1 MILKK
6 RQDKRPGKKVS
17 MTHSIYEF
25 RPDDARS
32 FAKSLGIQVKEKGDE
47 LHFKKCPY
55 CGNTTNDKY
64 TFAISLRTGQF
75 KCLRSGCGASGNMI
89 TLAQDFNFSLGNEID
104 EYYRP
109 KREFK
114 SFKKPEKIIPKEPAI
129 KYLESRGISEEVTK
143 KYEIT
148 NQTGKPNILV
158 FPFLD
163 PDKNMTFI
171 KYRKTDF
178 NKDRDKNKEW
188 CQADGKPILFG
199 MAQCNTN
206 NKTLIITE
214 GQMDSLSVTEAGFE
228 NAVSV
233 PNGCNGFTWV
243 PYCWNWMQNFNT
255 IIVFGDY
262 EKGHMTLLDDIK
274 RRFKQNI
281 KHVRYEDYK
290 DCKDANAILQK
301 YGKAQ
306 VRNCIDNAQA
316 EPIKHIRDIS
326 EVEVIN
332 PYDIPKIKTGIKQLD
347 ALLKGGLPLGSIT
360 LITGKAGEGK
370 SVLAS
375 QIMLEARDQGH
386 KVFAYSGELTDTAFK
401 AIAMLQAGGSH
412 CYKYQ
417 SLSGYDGYT
426 LSDNNKIL
434 IDNWMKENIYIYDDS
449 DLEEEETTALTKLI
463 EEAVSQC
470 GVDFVIIDNLMT
482 ALELEGDTDQSK
494 YDQQSKF
501 VKRLARIARTFNIVL
516 VLVAHMRKNNFS
528 QNGNDEVMGTS
539 DITNLVSVNIEYGK
553 SDKIDEK
560 QRLLKCWKNRLFGE
574 IKADGWVMNYEPKTK
589 RVYGQRDDVNMKYS
603 WEKHSETGYEQTDF
617 IPLDGDNPFT

>member
-1 MILKK
+1 
-6 RQDKRPGKKVS
+6 
-17 MTHSIYEF
+17 MTHNYYEF
-25 RPDDARS
+25 DPEDARA
-32 FAKSLGIQVKEKGDE
+32 FAKFQRIQVKEKGDE

-55 CGNTTNDKY
+55 CGQSTNDTY

-75 KCLRSGCGASGNMI
+75 KCLRAGCGASGNMI

-114 SFKKPEKIIPKEPAI
+114 SFKVPEKIIPKDPAI
-129 KYLESRGISEEVTK
+129 KYLASRGISEGIAK
-143 KYEIT
+143 RYEIT
-148 NQTGKPNILV
+148 TQNKNDKILV
-158 FPFLD
+158 FPFKTAD
-163 PDKNMTFI
+163 NQTPFI

-178 NKDRDKNKEW
+178 NPEKDANKEW
-188 CQADGKPILFG
+188 CQADGKPVLFG
-199 MAQCNTN
+199 MKQCNLQN
-206 NKTLIITE
+206 DTLIITE
-214 GQMDSLSVTEAGFE
+214 GQMDSLSVAEAGYE

-243 PYCWNWMQNFNT
+243 PYCWDWLQNFKT

-306 VRNCIDNAQA
+306 VRICIDNAQA

-326 EVEVIN
+326 EVEVVN

-347 ALLKGGLPLGSIT
+347 ALLRGGLPLGSIT

-449 DLEEEETTALTKLI
+449 DLDEEETTALTKLI

-494 YDQQSKF
+494 YDQQSRF

-516 VLVAHMRKNNFS
+516 ILVAHMRKNNS
-528 QNGNDEVMGTS
+528 NRNGNDEVAGSS
-539 DITNLVSVNIEYGK
+539 DISNLASITLMYEK
-553 SDKIDEK
+553 DETLNES
-560 QRLLKCWKNRLFGE
+560 QRSLKVWKNRLFGYTNTE
-574 IKADGWVMNYEPKTK
+574 GFVMDYDEKSK
-589 RVYGQRDDVNMKYS
+589 RIYS
-603 WEKHSETGYEQTDF
+603 Y
-617 IPLDGDNPFT
+617 GDNPNRDYSWYVSEFQEATELPFEV

>member
-1 MILKK
+1 
-6 RQDKRPGKKVS
+6 
-17 MTHSIYEF
+17 MTHNYYEF
-25 RPDDARS
+25 DPEDARA
-32 FAKSLGIQVKEKGDE
+32 FAKFQRIQVKEKGDE

-55 CGNTTNDKY
+55 CGQSTNDTY

-75 KCLRSGCGASGNMI
+75 KCLRAGCGASGNMI

-114 SFKKPEKIIPKEPAI
+114 SFKVPEKIIPKDPAI
-129 KYLESRGISEEVTK
+129 KYLASRGISEAIAK
-143 KYEIT
+143 RYEIT
-148 NQTGKPNILV
+148 TQNKNDKILV
-158 FPFLD
+158 FPFKTAD
-163 PDKNMTFI
+163 NQTPFI

-178 NKDRDKNKEW
+178 NPEKDTNKEW
-188 CQADGKPILFG
+188 CQADGKPVLFG
-199 MAQCNTN
+199 MKQCNLQN
-206 NKTLIITE
+206 DTLIITE
-214 GQMDSLSVTEAGFE
+214 GQMDSLSVAEAGYE

-243 PYCWNWMQNFNT
+243 PYCWDWLQNFKT

-301 YGKAQ
+301 YGKEQ
-306 VRNCIDNAQA
+306 ISVCVKNAQA

-326 EVEVIN
+326 EVEVVN

-449 DLEEEETTALTKLI
+449 DLDEEETTALTKLI

-494 YDQQSKF
+494 YDQQSRF

-516 VLVAHMRKNNFS
+516 ILVAHMRKNNS
-528 QNGNDEVMGTS
+528 NRNGNDEVAGSS
-539 DITNLVSVNIEYGK
+539 DISNLASITLMYEK
-553 SDKIDEK
+553 DETLNES
-560 QRLLKCWKNRLFGE
+560 QRSLKVWKNRLFGYTNTE
-574 IKADGWVMNYEPKTK
+574 GFVMDYDEKSK
-589 RVYGQRDDVNMKYS
+589 RIYS
-603 WEKHSETGYEQTDF
+603 Y
-617 IPLDGDNPFT
+617 GDNPNRDYSWYVSEFQEATELPFEV

>member
-1 MILKK
+1 
-6 RQDKRPGKKVS
+6 
-17 MTHSIYEF
+17 MTHNYYEF
-25 RPDDARS
+25 NPDDARA
-32 FAKSLGIQVKEKGDE
+32 FAKSQGIQVKERGDE

-64 TFAISLRTGQF
+64 TFSINQRTGQY
-75 KCLRSGCGASGNMI
+75 KCLRSSCGASGNMI

-114 SFKKPEKIIPKEPAI
+114 SFKVPEKIIPKDPAI
-129 KYLESRGISEEVTK
+129 KYLASRGISEAIAK
-143 KYEIT
+143 RYEIT
-148 NQTGKPNILV
+148 TQNKNDKILV
-158 FPFLD
+158 FPFKTAD
-163 PDKNMTFI
+163 NQTPFI

-178 NKDRDKNKEW
+178 NPEKDTNKEW
-188 CQADGKPILFG
+188 CQADGKPVLFG
-199 MAQCNTN
+199 MKQCNLQN
-206 NKTLIITE
+206 DTLIITE
-214 GQMDSLSVTEAGFE
+214 GQMDSLSVAEAGYE

-243 PYCWNWMQNFNT
+243 PYCWDWLQNFKT

-301 YGKAQ
+301 YGKEQ
-306 VRNCIDNAQA
+306 ISVCVKNAQT

-375 QIMLEARDQGH
+375 QIMLEAREQGH

-417 SLSGYDGYT
+417 SKSGYDGYT
-426 LSDNNKIL
+426 LSANNQVL
-434 IDNWMKENIYIYDDS
+434 IDNWMKDNIFIYDDS
-449 DLEEEETTALTKLI
+449 SLDEEETTALTRLI
-463 EEAVSQC
+463 EDAVSRC

-482 ALELEGDTDQSK
+482 ALELENDTEQSK
-494 YDQQSKF
+494 FDQQSKF

-516 VLVAHMRKNNFS
+516 VLVAHMRKNNS
-528 QNGNDEVMGTS
+528 NRNGNDEVAGSS
-539 DITNLVSVNIEYGK
+539 DISNLASITLMY
-553 SDKIDEK
+553 EK
-560 QRLLKCWKNRLFGE
+560 DSQLNASQRSLKVWKNRLFGYTNT
-574 IKADGWVMNYEPKTK
+574 DGFVMDYDEKSK
-589 RVYGQRDDVNMKYS
+589 RIYSYGDDPNRDYS
-603 WEKHSETGYEQTDF
+603 WY
-617 IPLDGDNPFT
+617 IPEFKQATELPFEV